1 MATTGFWPIKG
12 RLKDVINYAEN
23 PDKTIERKYLDDDL
37 AAALNYVENSDKT
50 DQTMYV
56 SGINCP
62 KKMAYEQ
69 MMTTKRRYGKLGGNV
84 AYHGYQSFQAGEVSP
99 EEAHRI
105 GIETAKRMWGD
116 NYEIVVTTHLN
127 TDHLHNHI
135 VVNSVSFRTG
145 RKFENHISDH
155 YKLREIS
162 DEVCREHGKTVLEN
176 APFYGGDKAYWVRKS
191 GRILHK
197 DMLRHD
203 VDEALACTIKPFDF
217 ELYLRSLG
225 YQFVRTFKYQH
236 PSVIAPDWLKPV
248 RLSSLGKDYTR
259 EAILRRLQS
268 QREDKYFV
276 DFYTPKSYYQRQ
288 PLIVRI
294 RDFEKRT
301 EPDVITALFELIITI
316 AKLITGNNVQRRD
329 YRPVSRDEAAI
340 MVVDSNL
347 HREHLLPSEKAFAYK
362 LKYDALKRQGKRTDL
377 TSSQVAT
384 KFDSATEIGKQ
395 ANESRD
401 TVFRYIRLT
410 KLIPDILKMV
420 DEQRIAFSV
429 GVELSYLTECEQQD
443 LLEAIEL
450 EDKTPSLSQAIQMKK
465 LSQSGKLDSDTIS
478 KIISEEKPNQCEK
491 ISFQYDVLSKYF
503 PKNFTPQDIYKRLLK
518 LAQDDYRRR
527 QRNREER

>member
-1 MATTGFWPIKG
+1 MATTGFWPVKG
-12 RLKDVINYAEN
+12 RLKDVINYAQN

-37 AAALNYVENSDKT
+37 AATLNYVENSDKT

-62 KKMAYEQ
+62 KKRAYEQ

-84 AYHGYQSFQAGEVSP
+84 AYHGYQSFQAGEVTP

-105 GIETAKRMWGD
+105 GIETAKRMWGND
-116 NYEIVVTTHLN
+116 YEIVVTTHLN
-127 TDHLHNHI
+127 TANLHNHI

-162 DEVCREHGKTVLEN
+162 DEVCREYGKSVLEN

-191 GRILHK
+191 GRIPHK

-248 RLSSLGKDYTR
+248 RLSSLGKDYSR
-259 EAILRRLQS
+259 EAIL
-268 QREDKYFV
+268 
-276 DFYTPKSYYQRQ
+276 FYTPRSYYQRQ

-301 EPDVITALFELIITI
+301 EPDVITALFDLIITI
-316 AKLITGNNVQRRD
+316 AKLITGNNVQKCD
-329 YRPVSRDEAAI
+329 YRPVSPELRLEIQNLDRTLAEYHFLRDHNIECAEDFLSCRKEIAGQI
-340 MVVDSNL
+340 KAYESERQHLRNQIRWAKTSEEDS
-347 HREHLLPSEKAFAYK
+347 S
-362 LKYDALKRQGKRTDL
+362 LKEQCK
-377 TSSQVAT
+377 
-384 KFDSATEIGKQ
+384 EI
-395 ANESRD
+395 
-401 TVFRYIRLT
+401 T
-410 KLIPDILKMV
+410 
-420 DEQRIAFSV
+420 
-429 GVELSYLTECEQQD
+429 
-443 LLEAIEL
+443 
-450 EDKTPSLSQAIQMKK
+450 KK
-465 LSQSGKLDSDTIS
+465 LTPLRKQL
-478 KIISEEKPNQCEK
+478 IICGRIENKVPRLRALIEQEKQLE
-491 ISFQYDVLSKYF
+491 QGRYRYKYYHQN
-503 PKNFTPQDIYKRLLK
+503 KTK
-518 LAQDDYRRR
+518 
-527 QRNREER
+527 QRSNER